1 MSNGRIGDGTFRVL
15 PEDAPKVNLLIITSN
30 QKYFHFQKSAQDFQ
44 IELPGVFRNEEALQK
59 YLLGFVADLSD
70 PDKIEEEYEEW
81 KEKYDKGKIGI
92 DDKKTI
98 SLQ

>member
-1 MSNGRIGDGTFRVL
+1 MKKIL
-15 PEDAPKVNLLIITSN
+15 
-30 QKYFHFQKSAQDFQ
+30 FQKSAQDFQ